1 MVYLALDVYLTAN
14 RVLCMCGG
22 LTNSLVHIIYRNNIL
37 GAARTST
44 GTSWDTGRAHLQS
57 CHGIQ
62 DSVDYCNTWI
72 RNG

>member
-1 MVYLALDVYLTAN
+1 MVNFALDVHADTAIVW
-14 RVLCMCGG
+14 R
-22 LTNSLVHIIYRNNIL
+22 TNNFLVHVHRNNIL
-37 GAARTST
+37 GAARTSA